1 MGVRLNLRHLG
12 HMRLQMRERERYIQ
26 QICIEKDGRMR
37 ACVVCDISC
46 QDLQAEH
53 INMRVNF
60 LVLIVLLSW
69 RWGLPITLYPG
80 APPSRF

>member
-37 ACVVCDISC
+37 ACVVCDISYVQSRIGHHTNQVRMGC
-46 QDLQAEH
+46 
-53 INMRVNF
+53 
-60 LVLIVLLSW
+60 
-69 RWGLPITLYPG
+69 TLG
-80 APPSRF
+80 GPSK